1 MFVTAVI
8 AGGINSV
15 AGGGSLLTFPTLIWL
30 GVPSINANA
39 TNTVAVWPGTL
50 GSVWAYRG
58 ELKGA
63 AAAEILDTLTWA
75 VRERRTDLEIRLY
88 RGRVL
93 KLLGKLEEAIRDFS
107 VVASMD
113 DQNLEAVREVR
124 LHRAR
129 EEQKAS
135 ASGFFGALFKS

>member
-1 MFVTAVI
+1 LSAADWTPARAFGAARIQLARGRKEEAFALVESAC
-8 AGGINSV
+8 V
-15 AGGGSLLTFPTLIWL
+15 AEPEQPEYRALLAWL
-30 GVPSINANA
+30 RAD
-39 TNTVAVWPGTL
+39 
-50 GSVWAYRG
+50 RG
-58 ELKGA
+58 ELSGA

-93 KLLGKLEEAIRDFS
+93 KLLGKMEEAIRDFS

-124 LHRAR
+124 LYRAR

-135 ASGFFGALFKS
+135 KSGLFRAFFK